1 MCQSFILTSF
11 KRYFVLYKFYDA
23 LTLFIKAYAS
33 SCSAENGFKK
43 MGIRLS
49 PALNGILTY
58 KQIVKNELSV
68 VDFLGVGVGT

>member
-1 MCQSFILTSF
+1 
-11 KRYFVLYKFYDA
+11 
-23 LTLFIKAYAS
+23 
-33 SCSAENGFKK
+33 

-58 KQIVKNELSV
+58 KQIVKNELRV